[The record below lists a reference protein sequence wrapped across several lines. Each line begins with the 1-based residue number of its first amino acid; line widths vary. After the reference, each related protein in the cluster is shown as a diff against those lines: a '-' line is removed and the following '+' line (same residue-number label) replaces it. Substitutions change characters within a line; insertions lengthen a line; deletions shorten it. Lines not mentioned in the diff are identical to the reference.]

1 MKIYT
6 GRGDYGNTNLIGGK
20 TVSKDDLRLEAYGSL
35 DELNSLT
42 GWLIALCR
50 KEKDLLTLADELSLL
65 QHYIYDA
72 GTDLADP
79 NGKVEERL
87 TENSIKWL
95 EERID
100 YYSSLT
106 RPIEKF
112 ILPGGHEAAAVTQY
126 TRTVT
131 RRAEREIV
139 RLMREEEISKN
150 AFIFINRLSDYF
162 FIVGRYINEVM
173 KVEEPLYDRGGIVF
187 HLDD

>member
-1 MKIYT
+1 MKTIQWFPGHMT
-6 GRGDYGNTNLIGGK
+6 KAMRDMEAK
-20 TVSKDDLRLEAYGSL
+20 RDLCDGIICVL
-35 DELNSLT
+35 DARTPVATINKNFKKIFGEKPVLYVLNK
-42 GWLIALCR
+42 A
-50 KEKDLLTLADELSLL
+50 
-65 QHYIYDA
+65 
-72 GTDLADP
+72 DLADA
-79 NGKVEERL
+79 NKTDGF
-87 TENSIKWL
+87 IKWL

-139 RLMREEEISKN
+139 SLLREEEISKN